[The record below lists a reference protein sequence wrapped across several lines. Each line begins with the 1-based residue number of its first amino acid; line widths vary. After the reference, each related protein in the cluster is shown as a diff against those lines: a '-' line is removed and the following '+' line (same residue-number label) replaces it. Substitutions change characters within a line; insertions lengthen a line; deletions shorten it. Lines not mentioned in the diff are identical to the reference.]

1 MTFEKVLAIF
11 AEHLKNDDN
20 VEVVKVKKGYLHLYW
35 DKVRQDYD
43 ALLLT
48 TLEELFKVLLDD
60 VAGYYKFESE
70 ITFSSD
76 EERESFVRNLQEKLC
91 EQLKD

>member
-1 MTFEKVLAIF
+1 M
-11 AEHLKNDDN
+11 
-20 VEVVKVKKGYLHLYW
+20 
-35 DKVRQDYD
+35 
-43 ALLLT
+43 
-48 TLEELFKVLLDD
+48 LLDD

-76 EERESFVRNLQEKLC
+76 EERESFVKNLQEKLC

>member
-20 VEVVKVKKGYLHLYW
+20 VEVVKVKKGYLYLYW
-35 DKVRQDYD
+35 DKVRQNYD
-43 ALLLT
+43 TLLLD
-48 TLEELFKVLLDD
+48 TLDEVIKVLLHD

-76 EERESFVRNLQEKLC
+76 EERESFVKNLQEKLC